1 MFAHVVDFYLVDVS
15 FDLDC
20 GNPQPANGTV
30 NGSEYT
36 FGKAV
41 EVACDTGYELSGSAV
56 ITCQS
61 SGIWSDSPTCNA
73 KGNINDVKDK
83 FSSTSCTYEN
93 MINYGMYRLGRCCFC
108 CCC

>member
-73 KGNINDVKDK
+73 KGNI
-83 FSSTSCTYEN
+83 
-93 MINYGMYRLGRCCFC
+93 MM
-108 CCC
+108 